1 MKRYVEVELGG
12 AVRKLRYDFNAIV
25 DLENYFNK
33 GIGAILNEEQ
43 AGFRVIRAMYWAGVR
58 AFNKKVTIE
67 QVGNWLQEEIE
78 NGKGIEELFE
88 PVTKA
93 LQASGLLGDMEEVP
107 EDGEEKN

>member
-25 DLENYFNK
+25 ELEEYFNK

-43 AGFRVIRAMYWAGVR
+43 VGFRVIRAMYWAGVR
-58 AFNKKVTIE
+58 AFNKKVTID

-88 PVTKA
+88 PITKA
-93 LQASGLLGDMEEVP
+93 LQVSGLLGDL
-107 EDGEEKN
+107 EDAKEDEEKN